1 MKEYVILRFRL
12 TNGISKEVFFKK
24 FEKDILDIFGNEIKE
39 LEDKGLI
46 INNTQNIY
54 LSDRGK
60 EVANIVWEKFI

>member
-1 MKEYVILRFRL
+1 MQDRR
-12 TNGISKEVFFKK
+12 
-24 FEKDILDIFGNEIKE
+24 KDILDIFGNEIKE
-39 LEDKGLI
+39 LEYKGLI